1 MTRPRLA
8 PPDIEYSSNLA
19 QVAYL
24 LLQEGRK
31 DECNPFNFRE
41 NLFTGNLELNGTEV
55 TDTDLINATMQLELG
70 FRWRK
75 YPPSLSRVWDAARW
89 VAHER
94 SYHPVQEYLRGL
106 TWDGLPRVGKLFSHY
121 ANAVGDDLA
130 LLETQSK
137 KVMLGAVARVMQAGC
152 KLDTM
157 PILIGGQGC
166 GKSTFC
172 RVLATRSP
180 WYSDTPIDL
189 KSKDAYQALSGV
201 WIMEIAE
208 LKSLQ
213 GASAETRKAFL
224 SSQRDRY
231 RPPYGRTFVTRP
243 RQVLFVGTS
252 NRLELHDSTGA
263 RRYWPIPVHKPRIDD
278 LTRDIDQL
286 WAEAYT
292 IYASGSSGWH
302 IENPEMLEALKT
314 QAEAYTIADP
324 WQESLIAYASGV
336 DWFTISDFLSYI
348 GISEAAKSHKNTL
361 RVARLCRSL
370 NMKQGRSRSSGKRT
384 RIWKYR

>member
-1 MTRPRLA
+1 LSRARLA
-8 PPDIEYSSNLA
+8 PPDIEYTNSLA

-24 LLQEGRK
+24 LLREGQK
-31 DECNPFNFRE
+31 GHDNPFNFRL
-41 NLFTGNLELNGTEV
+41 NLFTSNIELNGVEV
-55 TDTDLINATMQLELG
+55 NDTDLINATMQLELG
-70 FRWRK
+70 YRWRK
-75 YPPSLSRVWDAARW
+75 YPPSLSRVWEAARW
-89 VAHER
+89 VAQER
-94 SYHPVQEYLRGL
+94 GYHPVQEYLTSL
-106 TWDGLPRVGKLFSHY
+106 EWDKRPRIHRLFGHY
-121 ANAVGDDLA
+121 ADAIGNDLT

-172 RVLATRSP
+172 RILAARSN

-189 KSKDAYQALSGV
+189 KNKDAYQALNGV

-231 RPPYGRTFVTRP
+231 RPPYGRTFVTMP
-243 RQVLFVGTS
+243 RQVLFIGTS

-263 RRYWPIPVHKPRIDD
+263 RRYWPIPVHRPRLDD
-278 LTRDIDQL
+278 LKNDVDQL

-292 IYASGSSGWH
+292 LYSAGSSAWH
-302 IENPEMLEALKT
+302 IDNPDMLEALKK
-314 QAEAYTIADP
+314 QAEAYTVADP
-324 WQESLIAYASGV
+324 WRDSLISYATGI
-336 DWFTISDFLSYI
+336 DWFTISDFLSHI
-348 GISEAAKSHKNTL
+348 GISEAAKNHKNTL

-370 NMKQGRSRSSGKRT
+370 NMETGRSRSNGKRT
-384 RIWKYR
+384 RIWRYR